1 MKIGVWILGDQL
13 SPYGSAIA
21 PLPVGSPVILIES
34 LNHGRSRP
42 YHQQKLILVWSAMRH
57 FAMELQQRG
66 YDVTYTEAED
76 FSTALSNWITIHQ
89 ITLVRVMTP
98 TDKPFRTLIHSLQLS
113 CPVEQVANNQFLWS
127 SEAFL
132 QWAKSQKRLL
142 MENFYREG
150 RKRFQV
156 LMQPHGQPIG
166 NQWNF
171 DKENRKPPRKADPN
185 FNPPPPLWF
194 PPDSITQTVIEKVNT
209 LDFPVYGDSQQFG
222 WAVTRTQSLA
232 VLENFIEHRLKT
244 FGPYEDAMVTGED
257 SLWHSLLSPYLN
269 LGLLTPWEVVQ
280 RVELEYHTRETI
292 GEQRIALNNI
302 EGMIRQVMGWRE
314 YMRGIYEWSDPTYPN
329 QNWFNHHHP
338 LPPFFWDAT
347 QTDMNC
353 LHQCLHQTERLGYA
367 HHIQRLMVLSNFALI
382 AGIQP
387 QAIEQWFHSAY
398 VDAYDWVMQTNVIGM
413 GQYADGGVLASKPY
427 AASANYINKMSD
439 YCKAC
444 PYDPKSRIGE
454 AACPFNFF
462 YWDFL
467 HRHRQK
473 LSHQGRMSFILKN
486 LDRMD
491 EAELNGIR
499 QQAIR
504 WHQRYNSHSSTMA

>member
-1 MKIGVWILGDQL
+1 
-13 SPYGSAIA
+13 
-21 PLPVGSPVILIES
+21 
-34 LNHGRSRP
+34 
-42 YHQQKLILVWSAMRH
+42 
-57 FAMELQQRG
+57 
-66 YDVTYTEAED
+66 
-76 FSTALSNWITIHQ
+76 
-89 ITLVRVMTP
+89 
-98 TDKPFRTLIHSLQLS
+98 
-113 CPVEQVANNQFLWS
+113 
-127 SEAFL
+127 
-132 QWAKSQKRLL
+132 
-142 MENFYREG
+142 
-150 RKRFQV
+150 
-156 LMQPHGQPIG
+156 
-166 NQWNF
+166 
-171 DKENRKPPRKADPN
+171 
-185 FNPPPPLWF
+185 
-194 PPDSITQTVIEKVNT
+194 
-209 LDFPVYGDSQQFG
+209 
-222 WAVTRTQSLA
+222 
-232 VLENFIEHRLKT
+232 
-244 FGPYEDAMVTGED
+244 
-257 SLWHSLLSPYLN
+257 
-269 LGLLTPWEVVQ
+269 
-280 RVELEYHTRETI
+280 
-292 GEQRIALNNI
+292 
-302 EGMIRQVMGWRE
+302 
-314 YMRGIYEWSDPTYPN
+314 
-329 QNWFNHHHP
+329 
-338 LPPFFWDAT
+338 
-347 QTDMNC
+347 MNC
-353 LHQCLHQTERLGYA
+353 LHQCLQQTERLGYA

-454 AACPFNFF
+454 TACPFNFF